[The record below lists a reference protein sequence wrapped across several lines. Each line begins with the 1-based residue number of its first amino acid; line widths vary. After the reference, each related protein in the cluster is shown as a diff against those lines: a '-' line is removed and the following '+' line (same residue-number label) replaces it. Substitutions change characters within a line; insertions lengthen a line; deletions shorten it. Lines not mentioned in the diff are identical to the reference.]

1 LENPAPQ
8 PTFAGPQPIAR
19 GERDAARANRG
30 RDNAA
35 TESMIVHEA
44 PVLTASAM
52 SQTSSCSNARRQGV
66 DVASGFFTV
75 CCQQK
80 TGVQSANGMLQL
92 MSFLRALTTR
102 NPSAI
107 KAFAE
112 AVHTAS
118 PWRNVCGQIA
128 GLHSKGV
135 RIMKGTGKRFF
146 CFSTAILSA
155 LILAAP
161 SAVRAAPEVLSN
173 AVANGPIHFDV
184 SPALVELVTAGPA
197 QQGVVS
203 MHKPLQP
210 KLQQFTL
217 APQSQIAGAKSTARP
232 SVVPAIGA
240 NIGLS
245 FEGVGNTSF
254 LNCPSVAGQEV
265 APPDTNAAVG
275 DTQVVEWVN
284 TCYAVFDKST
294 GALIAGPFAG
304 TNFWKGFGAP
314 CETNND
320 GDIIIQWD
328 KGNHRWLAAQN
339 VFNGPPYY
347 TCVAVS
353 QTADATG
360 SYFRYTFPQQ
370 AGFPDYPKWG
380 LTRGVYYQTQNIFND
395 ALNAFLGVHVCAY
408 DAKSMLSGKSNAQQ
422 VCILDDSNGTL
433 FDDSMLPADD
443 DADAGGPTKSEVLLG
458 AIDNFLPGD
467 THVYEFVFTVNFG
480 NPAKSTLAGV
490 DGSMPISVPAFNL
503 ALCAP
508 GGFLTTDCVPQPG
521 TTALLD
527 TLGDRLMY
535 RLAHFNERGTQHFLV
550 THSVNNNSNF
560 TAGGV
565 AATWYEFRAKGYGT
579 TNLSLYQS
587 GQTPN
592 DGENRWM
599 GSVAMD
605 QAGDIALGYSRSSAT
620 PGDFPSIYYAGQTAG
635 DPLGTTETETLIKQ
649 GTGFQ
654 PDTDN
659 RWGDY
664 SSMALDGADSCTF
677 WYANE
682 YYDTNTRFNWAT
694 WLASLRF
701 PGCGR

>member
-1 LENPAPQ
+1 
-8 PTFAGPQPIAR
+8 
-19 GERDAARANRG
+19 
-30 RDNAA
+30 
-35 TESMIVHEA
+35 
-44 PVLTASAM
+44 
-52 SQTSSCSNARRQGV
+52 
-66 DVASGFFTV
+66 
-75 CCQQK
+75 
-80 TGVQSANGMLQL
+80 
-92 MSFLRALTTR
+92 
-102 NPSAI
+102 
-107 KAFAE
+107 
-112 AVHTAS
+112 
-118 PWRNVCGQIA
+118 
-128 GLHSKGV
+128 
-135 RIMKGTGKRFF
+135 MKGNGKRIF
-146 CFSTAILSA
+146 CFSVAIVSALTLSA
-155 LILAAP
+155 P
-161 SAVRAAPEVLSN
+161 SYVRAAPQVLSN
-173 AVANGPIHFDV
+173 AVANEPVHFDV
-184 SPALVELVTAGPA
+184 SPMLGALVSQAPAPQGAGL
-197 QQGVVS
+197 
-203 MHKPLQP
+203 MHKPMQP
-210 KLQQFTL
+210 KLQRFTS
-217 APQSQIAGAKSTARP
+217 AQQSQGTAVASAAQALISPAAKAT
-232 SVVPAIGA
+232 
-240 NIGLS
+240 IGLS
-245 FEGVGNTSF
+245 FEGVGNTPH

-275 DTQVVEWVN
+275 DTQVVQWVN

-339 VFNGPPYY
+339 VFNGPPFY

-370 AGFPDYPKWG
+370 PGFPDYPKWG
-380 LTRGVYYQTQNIFND
+380 LTRSVYYQSQNVFDVTIPSEP
-395 ALNAFLGVHVCAY
+395 FLGVNVCAY

-422 VCILDDSNGTL
+422 VCIFDNSNGTL

-443 DADAGGPTKSEVLLG
+443 DADGGGPTKSEVLLG
-458 AIDNFLPGD
+458 AIDNFFPGD
-467 THVYEFVFTVNFG
+467 THVYEFVFTPNFG
-480 NPAKSTLAGV
+480 NPAKSTLVGV

-503 ALCAP
+503 AFCVTLAS

-550 THSVNNNSNF
+550 THSVNNNSDFNP
-560 TAGGV
+560 GDV
-565 AATWYEFRAKGYGT
+565 AATWYEFRVQGYGK

-605 QAGDIALGYSRSSAT
+605 QAGDIALGYSRSSAAA
-620 PGDFPSIYYAGQTAG
+620 GDFPSIYYAGHTAG
-635 DPLGTTETETLIKQ
+635 DLLGTTETETLIKQ

-654 PDTDN
+654 PDTDS

-677 WYANE
+677 WYTNQ
-682 YYDTNTRFNWAT
+682 YYDTSLRFNWAT
-694 WLASLRF
+694 WLASLKF
-701 PGCGR
+701 PGCGP

>member
-1 LENPAPQ
+1 
-8 PTFAGPQPIAR
+8 
-19 GERDAARANRG
+19 
-30 RDNAA
+30 
-35 TESMIVHEA
+35 
-44 PVLTASAM
+44 
-52 SQTSSCSNARRQGV
+52 
-66 DVASGFFTV
+66 
-75 CCQQK
+75 
-80 TGVQSANGMLQL
+80 
-92 MSFLRALTTR
+92 
-102 NPSAI
+102 
-107 KAFAE
+107 
-112 AVHTAS
+112 
-118 PWRNVCGQIA
+118 
-128 GLHSKGV
+128 
-135 RIMKGTGKRFF
+135 MKGNGKRVF
-146 CFSTAILSA
+146 CFSAAILSM
-155 LILAAP
+155 LTLAAP
-161 SAVRAAPEVLSN
+161 SCVWAAPQVLSN
-173 AVANGPIHFDV
+173 AVANEPVRFDV
-184 SPALVELVTAGPA
+184 SPTLGALVSQAPA
-197 QQGVVS
+197 QQGAGL
-203 MHKPLQP
+203 MHKPKQP
-210 KLQQFTL
+210 KPQRFTSAQQGQGTAVASAAQAL
-217 APQSQIAGAKSTARP
+217 LSPAAKAT
-232 SVVPAIGA
+232 
-240 NIGLS
+240 IGLS
-245 FEGVGNTSF
+245 FEGVGNTPY

-275 DTQVVEWVN
+275 DTQVVQWVN

-339 VFNGPPYY
+339 VFNGPPFY

-370 AGFPDYPKWG
+370 PGFPDYPKWG
-380 LTRGVYYQTQNIFND
+380 LTRSVYYQSQNVFDVTIPSEP
-395 ALNAFLGVHVCAY
+395 FLGVNVCAY

-422 VCILDDSNGTL
+422 VCIFDNSNGTL

-467 THVYEFVFTVNFG
+467 SHVYEFVFTVNFG
-480 NPAKSTLAGV
+480 NPAKSTLTGV

-503 ALCAP
+503 ALCISGP
-508 GGFLTTDCVPQPG
+508 FLTTNCVPQPG
-521 TTALLD
+521 TTAKLD

-550 THSVNNNSNF
+550 THSVNNTSDLHNP
-560 TAGGV
+560 GGV
-565 AATWYEFRAKGYGT
+565 AARWYEFRAQGYGT

-620 PGDFPSIYYAGQTAG
+620 AGDFPSIYYAGQTAG
-635 DPLGTTETETLIKQ
+635 DLLGSTETEVLIKQ

-677 WYANE
+677 WYTNQ
-682 YYDTNTRFNWAT
+682 YYDTNLRFNWAT
-694 WLASLRF
+694 WLASLKF
-701 PGCGR
+701 PGCGP